1 VLAEAFRGKVILLTG
16 GTGFLGTALVEK
28 ILRSLP
34 DLERLYLLIRASRE
48 KGAAARFEKD
58 VLGSAALGR
67 IREQRGENFSSYV
80 SEKVRVLEGDVH
92 APSLG
97 LEEEDLLEL
106 SREVDIVIHAAASV
120 VFDAP
125 LDAAVD
131 SNVRGTLGLLR
142 LARGWEKRP
151 LFLHVSTAYVA
162 GTRPGLVLEEP
173 PGNESP
179 NGTPLDP
186 QEEVS
191 KLEAVVREV
200 DAASRE
206 RTLLRRFET
215 EARNELGMV
224 GEEEEVAGRVDQ
236 LRRAWMRERLVE
248 RGTECARAL
257 GWHDVYTFTKSL
269 AERLVLRERGETP
282 LIILRPAIIESS
294 HREPYPG
301 WIQGSRMADPIIMA
315 FAKGLIREFPG
326 DPESLVDI
334 VPVDHVVN
342 ATLAAAV
349 RRPEDPEVFQVASG
363 DRNPLRYRDLYE
375 HVREYFLENPLR
387 DSGGRPIPAPEWGF
401 PGRRAVERRLK
412 AEVVGLSVAS
422 KVVSRLPEG
431 HMAADL
437 RGRVARAE
445 KRARMS
451 LYYSRIYG
459 PYSTM
464 ASAFSTA
471 RTKELFDALP
481 AEDREEFPFD
491 ITELDWK
498 DWLQGTHL
506 PALTTRPSRKKRKKA
521 LAEEQ
526 GEVAAIFDVDGTLV
540 GSNVV
545 SYYAWLKM
553 REIPLVARPLWA
565 ASFLPKIP
573 YYWALDKVSR
583 AHFNRAFYKN
593 YAGWKPARARHLGQ
607 ESFPGFTLSRIYPD
621 ALACLRRH
629 KQMGHRVVLLSG
641 ALDFLLDPLRDLA
654 DDVLCASLAE
664 EEGVYTGELSGA
676 PVAGEARAR
685 MLASYARK
693 RGVDLHRSYAYADS
707 ISDLPMLEAVG
718 NPVAV
723 NPDRRL
729 AAAAKDRGWQIRRW
743 SKNGAVPDKV

>member
-1 VLAEAFRGKVILLTG
+1 MLAEAYRGKVILLTG

-48 KGAAARFEKD
+48 KGATSRFEKD

-67 IREQRGENFSSYV
+67 IREQRGEDFSSYV

-106 SREVDIVIHAAASV
+106 SREVDIVIHSAASV
-120 VFDAP
+120 IFDAP

-282 LIILRPAIIESS
+282 LVILRPAIIESS

-301 WIQGSRMADPIIMA
+301 WIQGSR
-315 FAKGLIREFPG
+315 
-326 DPESLVDI
+326 
-334 VPVDHVVN
+334 
-342 ATLAAAV
+342 
-349 RRPEDPEVFQVASG
+349 
-363 DRNPLRYRDLYE
+363 
-375 HVREYFLENPLR
+375 
-387 DSGGRPIPAPEWGF
+387 
-401 PGRRAVERRLK
+401 
-412 AEVVGLSVAS
+412 
-422 KVVSRLPEG
+422 
-431 HMAADL
+431 
-437 RGRVARAE
+437 
-445 KRARMS
+445 
-451 LYYSRIYG
+451 
-459 PYSTM
+459 
-464 ASAFSTA
+464 
-471 RTKELFDALP
+471 
-481 AEDREEFPFD
+481 
-491 ITELDWK
+491 
-498 DWLQGTHL
+498 
-506 PALTTRPSRKKRKKA
+506 
-521 LAEEQ
+521 
-526 GEVAAIFDVDGTLV
+526 
-540 GSNVV
+540 
-545 SYYAWLKM
+545 
-553 REIPLVARPLWA
+553 
-565 ASFLPKIP
+565 
-573 YYWALDKVSR
+573 
-583 AHFNRAFYKN
+583 
-593 YAGWKPARARHLGQ
+593 
-607 ESFPGFTLSRIYPD
+607 
-621 ALACLRRH
+621 
-629 KQMGHRVVLLSG
+629 
-641 ALDFLLDPLRDLA
+641 
-654 DDVLCASLAE
+654 
-664 EEGVYTGELSGA
+664 
-676 PVAGEARAR
+676 
-685 MLASYARK
+685 
-693 RGVDLHRSYAYADS
+693 
-707 ISDLPMLEAVG
+707 
-718 NPVAV
+718 
-723 NPDRRL
+723 
-729 AAAAKDRGWQIRRW
+729 
-743 SKNGAVPDKV
+743 